1 MSDTESE
8 LSDDE
13 LDSLLSDLESKAS
26 GSGSKASVSVDD
38 EEANEDIEA
47 FLANLDES
55 EGAGEASSAPAKT
68 ADRDRDAE
76 LDAKFAELGDLE
88 PANLPAKTEEKD
100 ASAAKSGKGEDEKG
114 KDKKGG
120 KAVASGDSEDASEDK
135 PVSKR
140 RKYGLAA
147 LKVLAVSLPSL
158 LFIWV
163 LGAFL
168 GNWVSAAWLIA
179 IVSVVFGLGVP
190 AVARHYVKKGKYMWW
205 AIGSSILLVAALTV
219 PMPGQAGNAIQKYGH
234 WPVSF
239 VAEVVGWD
247 VDNPIVKGSSLLSE
261 QIGSWLPGAAEDLE
275 GKQLG
280 TEHELD
286 VPIAEQPEAAAP
298 EEGG

>member
-8 LSDDE
+8 LNDDE

-26 GSGSKASVSVDD
+26 GGKGTAVDVDD
-38 EEANEDIEA
+38 DEASEDIEA
-47 FLANLDES
+47 FLKSLDES
-55 EGAGEASSAPAKT
+55 EGNGGAPSAPTKT
-68 ADRDRDAE
+68 AEKERDDE
-76 LDAKFAELGDLE
+76 LDAKFAELEDLE
-88 PANLPAKTEEKD
+88 PANLPARDEDGDATASKKKQSKKD
-100 ASAAKSGKGEDEKG
+100 D
-114 KDKKGG
+114 
-120 KAVASGDSEDASEDK
+120 KAVEKKEDGEASEEAI
-135 PVSKR
+135 SKR
-140 RKYGLAA
+140 KKYGLAA
-147 LKVLAVSLPSL
+147 LKILAISLPSM

-179 IVSVVFGLGVP
+179 IISVTFGLGMP

-205 AIGSSILLVAALTV
+205 AIGSSIVLVAALTA
-219 PMPGQAGNAIQKYGH
+219 PMPGAAGNAIQKYGH

-239 VAEVVGWD
+239 VAEVAGWD

-261 QIGSWLPGAAEDLE
+261 QIGSFLPGAAEDLE

-280 TEHELD
+280 TEHDLD
-286 VPIAEQPEAAAP
+286 VPIAEQPEAPAP